1 VTVRA
6 WLFRSGLRPWST
18 KGGTVPEGVW
28 KRRWERLREAGITFE
43 QAKIV
48 YRVLDETRA
57 FGYQWTADT
66 AYKDLEEAYGE
77 VKVGSSAE

>member
-1 VTVRA
+1 MVYER
-6 WLFRSGLRPWST
+6 GNI
-18 KGGTVPEGVW
+18 VPEGVW
-28 KRRWERLREAGITFE
+28 KRRWERLREAGLTFE
-43 QAKIV
+43 QAQIV

-77 VKVGSSAE
+77 VTVGNKEG